1 MKKLLTFAMLIA
13 IASCLALTGCSK
25 TTSPVALDDDAA
37 INTLLS
43 LSGYST
49 SDNYGDDGTAAIS
62 YAAAKDSFPSYIK
75 WRRRITSIT
84 RNVSI
89 SYDSANAVALATI
102 TVDYYGRLIVDNNND
117 GDLADTLVRPLHDR
131 GVRYVRLRK
140 VGERWRVWGCSPLE
154 IATVAPQNAVSIDSV
169 RVTGVYDGQN
179 REWLFNGS
187 AFNQIRLRENMPL
200 LDENSSVTLTVWGR
214 LSDPADSM
222 WAFLH
227 RRVPQIGGLL
237 YHLREPLFRTSTFVF
252 TKTWTI
258 ASDNITFRPALR
270 HACID
275 AILGSTLYDTTAAA
289 EYSARLWTMPYIIK
303 AAADTLP

>member
-1 MKKLLTFAMLIA
+1 MNKLLTWAMLIA
-13 IASCLALTGCSK
+13 TGSCLALTGCSK
-25 TTSPVALDDDAA
+25 ATSPAAIDDDAA
-37 INTLLS
+37 ITTVLS

-84 RNVSI
+84 QSVAI
-89 SYDSANAVALATI
+89 SYDSANSVALATI
-102 TVDYYGRLIVDNNND
+102 TVDFHGRLIVDNNND

-131 GVRYVRLRK
+131 GIRYVRLRK
-140 VGERWRVWGCSPLE
+140 VGDRWRIWGCSPME
-154 IATVAPQNAVSIDSV
+154 VATVGPQNAVFIDSV
-169 RVTGVYDGQN
+169 RVAGVYDGQN

-187 AFNQIRLRENMPL
+187 VFNQIRLRENMPL

-214 LSDPADSM
+214 LQDPADSM

-227 RRVPQIGGLL
+227 RRVPQIGGLP
-237 YHLREPLFRTSTFVF
+237 YPLREPFFRTSTFVF

-270 HACID
+270 HACVD
-275 AILGSTLYDTTAAA
+275 GILGSTLYGDSTA
-289 EYSARLWTMPYIIK
+289 EYSARLWTMPYIVK